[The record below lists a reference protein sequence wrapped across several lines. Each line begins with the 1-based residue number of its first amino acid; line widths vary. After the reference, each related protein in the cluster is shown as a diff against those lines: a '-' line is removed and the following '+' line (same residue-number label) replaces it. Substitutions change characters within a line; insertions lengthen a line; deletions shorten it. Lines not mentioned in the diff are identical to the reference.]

1 MELSQLLDEA
11 FLAGTMAWPGVALD
25 RRVFAERLEGLGL
38 DAEQISSRGSDLFLA
53 AACAAQDPVALEL
66 FERTYLAQVP
76 RLIGRVALS
85 AHQEDELRQ
94 QLRIRL
100 LVGPTPKIAEYR
112 GSGPLGAWVRVCALR
127 LALDLKMADGGKR
140 NDAQALDAL
149 VVGAPGGE
157 VEIDAARHRVAFQ
170 SALQESL
177 ATLTTREKTL
187 LRLHF
192 LDGMNIDELGVVF
205 RVHRATV
212 ARWLVAVRTRV
223 LENVREKLSLDLGA
237 SLSEAHSLVRLLRS
251 EVQVSIRRILD
262 EEPRSK

>member
-1 MELSQLLDEA
+1 MELTQLLDEA

-25 RRVFAERLEGLGL
+25 RGVFAERLEGL
-38 DAEQISSRGSDLFLA
+38 DPEQIASRGSDLFLA
-53 AACAAQDPVALEL
+53 AACAAQEPVAVEL
-66 FERTYLAQVP
+66 FERTYLSQVP
-76 RLIGRVALS
+76 RLIGRVALN
-85 AHQEDELRQ
+85 AQQEDELRQ

-100 LVGPTPKIAEYR
+100 LVGPAPKIAEYR

-127 LALDLKMADGGKR
+127 LALDLKMADAGKR

-149 VVGAPGGE
+149 VVGTPGGE
-157 VEIDAARHRVAFQ
+157 VELDAQRHRAVFQ
-170 SALQESL
+170 SSLQESL
-177 ATLTTREKTL
+177 TTLSTREKTL

-223 LENVREKLSLDLGA
+223 LDKVREKLSLELG
-237 SLSEAHSLVRLLRS
+237 SSSSEAQSLVRLLRS

-262 EEPRSK
+262 DDPKR

>member
-11 FLAGTMAWPGVALD
+11 FRAGTMAWPGVALD
-25 RRVFAERLEGLGL
+25 RDVFEQRLRGLEL
-38 DAEQISSRGSDLFLA
+38 DPEQVQSRGSDLFLA
-53 AACAAQDPVALEL
+53 AACAAQDAQAVEL
-66 FERTYLAQVP
+66 FERTFLSQVP
-76 RLIGRVALS
+76 RLIGRVALN
-85 AHQEDELRQ
+85 AQQEDELRQ

-100 LVGPTPKIAEYR
+100 LVGPTAKIAEYR

-127 LALDLKMADGGKR
+127 LALDLKMADPGRR

-157 VEIDAARHRVAFQ
+157 VEIDVDRHRAVFQ
-170 SALQESL
+170 GALQESL

-223 LENVREKLSLDLGA
+223 LDKVREKLSLELG
-237 SLSEAHSLVRLLRS
+237 SSPSEAQSLVRLLRS

-262 EEPRSK
+262 DDSKR